1 MIVLG
6 GICFVFWVGVYFI
19 TSASPSA
26 SSHQPASSYSKLAEK
41 SRFLSQAFDA
51 AQKKINNQMKT
62 NSLLLNKLRL
72 LKSQISNNNQAEVN
86 IESFIELLEDPDDVN
101 VDDLVKIVERNK
113 PKQRLEEE
121 DPLIDNAFEDDEE
134 DKDDAIVNQD
144 HDNVND
150 DDIEEVDNNVGQSKP
165 IIPVLLFACN
175 RVTVNKA
182 LDLLISYRP
191 SKEQFPIIVSQDCN
205 HQETRSV
212 IQSYGD
218 QIIYIQQPD
227 QTEPRLPEKEK
238 KFKGYFKI
246 ARHYGWALN
255 HTMMEL
261 NFDQVI
267 IVEDDLEISP
277 DFYEYFSATLPL
289 LYSDPSLWCV
299 SAWNDNGKAGLINQ
313 TAPELLYR

>member
-26 SSHQPASSYSKLAEK
+26 SSQPSSSYSKLAEK

-121 DPLIDNAFEDDEE
+121 DPLIDNAFDDDE
-134 DKDDAIVNQD
+134 DQDDAVNNEGNV
-144 HDNVND
+144 DNVND